1 MSHHNQSKQQVDYNG
16 VEFLQKRINS
26 PKVDLYENDSQVL
39 VKIELPGM
47 DKQTIRVNLK
57 ESQILLV
64 GGVKFEED
72 YSNFTNKYKEC
83 RYNNIMRRIKL
94 PSHVYYNKNFTYVD
108 GVFTIT
114 FDKKTKDNRQG
125 VLPAGVDYAKGKS
138 AVMHTT
144 EYLQVVKDTQDLTV
158 NKVSLATVA
167 IADKVEVLS
176 PTPVSTVV
184 SSLLTNTD
192 PEPFSWANLSS
203 TGCWA
208 DEV

>member
-1 MSHHNQSKQQVDYNG
+1 MSHHNPKQQVDYNS

-47 DKQTIRVNLK
+47 DKETIRVNLK

-64 GGVKFEED
+64 GGVKSEED

-114 FDKKTKDNRQG
+114 FDKKTKDNSHH
-125 VLPAGVDYAKGKS
+125 GKS

-158 NKVSLATVA
+158 NKV
-167 IADKVEVLS
+167 ADKVDVLS
-176 PTPVSTVV
+176 PTPVPST
-184 SSLLTNTD
+184 SA
-192 PEPFSWANLSS
+192 EPFSWANLNS
-203 TGCWA
+203 TGSWA